1 MRESFTPEEV
11 TQIEDKAYEVG
22 LRIGKHEER
31 ERIIALL
38 EAEDDELAIELGWAQ
53 GYRVAEITTIRRG
66 LIQAIALIK
75 GENND

>member
-1 MRESFTPEEV
+1 MMTAAEREEMF
-11 TQIEDKAYEVG
+11 IW
-22 LRIGKHEER
+22 GKMKER

-53 GYRVAEITTIRRG
+53 GMRIDEITTIRRG

-75 GENND
+75 GEKE